1 MGKKGRKEGL
11 TEQDKKD
18 FMMKYYP
25 AAKEAVERTGVRLD
39 PLILVGQAYLESGGG
54 KSLLSAKYNNM
65 SGVKHTPKSK
75 YPSVQ
80 MVTTEYDKQG
90 RPYKKVDKFV
100 AYPSA
105 TDAFVS
111 LLNGTL
117 SNPRYKN
124 AKNSGDNVFN
134 YAASLQS
141 GGYATSPI
149 YAKQVAEAYNSVK
162 GLFNK
167 YAKEITGAPNTQV
180 SQNNANTATQSNLNN
195 KGRGMPTQAI
205 NNAVNGATNNGQPDE
220 SLQKFAQFLQDSFK
234 QNTQQALQT
243 PVEAPQFN
251 LNQQA
256 MQTPTPSPVSA
267 LEGFKLE
274 NSLYG
279 QALSPF
285 AQQAPQI
292 NDFTLNTPPQTNNG
306 AIPQANTV
314 LRQLAGQQ
322 PLQEGI
328 LPIAPS
334 FVNNDMYKTLATFLG
349 EGNG

>member
-39 PLILVGQAYLESGGG
+39 PLILVGQAYLESRGG

-75 YPSVQ
+75 YPSVPL
-80 MVTTEYDKQG
+80 VTTEYDKQG
-90 RPYKKVDKFV
+90 KPYKKVDKFV
-100 AYPSA
+100 VYPSA

-195 KGRGMPTQAI
+195 RGRGMPTQAA
-205 NNAVNGATNNGQPDE
+205 NNAANGVVQDE
-220 SLQKFAQFLQDSFK
+220 SLQKFAQFLQDAFK
-234 QNTQQALQT
+234 QNTQQAQQT
-243 PVEAPQFN
+243 PIEAPQLN
-251 LNQQA
+251 LNSQGV
-256 MQTPTPSPVSA
+256 QTPTPSPVSA
-267 LEGFKLE
+267 LEGFKLDG
-274 NSLYG
+274 SVLG
-279 QALSPF
+279 QALNPF
-285 AQQAPQI
+285 SQQTPQI
-292 NDFTLNTPPQTNNG
+292 NDFVVNTPPQNN
-306 AIPQANTV
+306 AAQMNNV
-314 LRQLAGQQ
+314 LSQIVGQQ
-322 PLQEGI
+322 PQQGSI

-334 FVNNDMYKTLATFLG
+334 FVNNEMYKTLAAFLG
-349 EGNG
+349 GE

>member
-80 MVTTEYDKQG
+80 LATTEYDKQG
-90 RPYKKVDKFV
+90 KPYKKIDKFV

-162 GLFNK
+162 RLFNK

-180 SQNNANTATQSNLNN
+180 SQNNADTAAQSNLNN
-195 KGRGMPTQAI
+195 RGRGMPTQAA
-205 NNAVNGATNNGQPDE
+205 NNAANGVVQDE
-220 SLQKFAQFLQDSFK
+220 SLQKFAQFLQDAFK
-234 QNTQQALQT
+234 QNTQPAQQT
-243 PVEAPQFN
+243 PVEALQLN

-256 MQTPTPSPVSA
+256 MQTPNPSPVNA

-279 QALSPF
+279 QALNPF

-292 NDFTLNTPPQTNNG
+292 NDFALNTPPQNNG
-306 AIPQANTV
+306 GAVPQANAV
-314 LRQLAGQQ
+314 LGQLAGQQ
-322 PLQEGI
+322 PLQDGI

-334 FVNNDMYKTLATFLG
+334 FVNNEMYKTLATFLG
-349 EGNG
+349 GGNG

>member
-1 MGKKGRKEGL
+1 MGKKARKEGL

-25 AAKEAVERTGVRLD
+25 AAKEAVERTKVRLD
-39 PLILVGQAYLESGGG
+39 PLILVGQAYLESRGG

-80 MVTTEYDKQG
+80 LATTEYDKQG
-90 RPYKKVDKFV
+90 KPYKKVDKFV

-111 LLNGTL
+111 LINGTL

-134 YAASLQS
+134 YAASLQG
-141 GGYATSPI
+141 GGYATDPN
-149 YAKQVAEAYNSVK
+149 YAKQVTEAYNSVK

-195 KGRGMPTQAI
+195 RGRGMPTQAA
-205 NNAVNGATNNGQPDE
+205 NNAANGVVQDE
-220 SLQKFAQFLQDSFK
+220 SLQKFAQFLQDAFK
-234 QNTQQALQT
+234 QSSQQAPQT
-243 PVEAPQFN
+243 PVEAPQLN

-256 MQTPTPSPVSA
+256 IQTPTPSPVSA

-274 NSLYG
+274 NSLLG
-279 QALSPF
+279 QALNPF

-292 NDFTLNTPPQTNNG
+292 NDFALNTPPQNNNE
-306 AIPQANTV
+306 AVPQANAV
-314 LRQLAGQQ
+314 LGQLAGQQ
-322 PLQEGI
+322 ESI

-349 EGNG
+349 GGNG

>member
-1 MGKKGRKEGL
+1 MGKKATKEGL

-39 PLILVGQAYLESGGG
+39 PLILVGQAFLESRGG

-80 MVTTEYDKQG
+80 FATTEYDKQG
-90 RPYKKVDKFV
+90 RPYKKIDKFV

-111 LLNGTL
+111 LLEGTL

-124 AKNSGDNVFN
+124 ARNSGDNVFN

-149 YAKQVAEAYNSVK
+149 YAKQVAEAYNNVK

-195 KGRGMPTQAI
+195 KGRGMPTQAV
-205 NNAVNGATNNGQPDE
+205 NNAVNGAMPDE
-220 SLQKFAQFLQDSFK
+220 GLQKFAQFLQDAFK
-234 QNTQQALQT
+234 QSTQPAQQT
-243 PVEAPQFN
+243 PIEAPQLN
-251 LNQQA
+251 LNQPA
-256 MQTPTPSPVSA
+256 MQTPSPSPVEA
-267 LEGFKLE
+267 LGGFKLDS
-274 NSLYG
+274 SLFG
-279 QALSPF
+279 QALNPF

-292 NDFTLNTPPQTNNG
+292 NDFTLNTPPQNNNG
-306 AIPQANTV
+306 VVPQANNV
-314 LRQLAGQQ
+314 LGQLAGQQ
-322 PLQEGI
+322 PLQDGI

-334 FVNNDMYKTLATFLG
+334 FVNNEMYKTLATFLG
-349 EGNG
+349 GGNG

>member
-1 MGKKGRKEGL
+1 MGKKARKEGL

-39 PLILVGQAYLESGGG
+39 PLILVGQAYLESRGG

-75 YPSVQ
+75 YPSVS
-80 MVTTEYDKQG
+80 MATTEYDKQG

-134 YAASLQS
+134 YAASLQG
-141 GGYATSPI
+141 GGYATDPT
-149 YAKQVAEAYNSVK
+149 YAKQVTEAYNSVK

-180 SQNNANTATQSNLNN
+180 SQNNANTATQSNLN
-195 KGRGMPTQAI
+195 KSGRGMPTQVT
-205 NNAVNGATNNGQPDE
+205 NNAVNGAMPDE
-220 SLQKFAQFLQDSFK
+220 GLQKFAQFLQDAFK
-234 QNTQQALQT
+234 QSSQQAQQT
-243 PVEAPQFN
+243 PVEAPQLN
-251 LNQQA
+251 LNQPA
-256 MQTPTPSPVSA
+256 IQTPIPSPVEA
-267 LEGFKLE
+267 LGGFKLDS
-274 NSLYG
+274 SLLG
-279 QALSPF
+279 QSLNPF

-292 NDFTLNTPPQTNNG
+292 NDFTLNTPPQNNNG
-306 AIPQANTV
+306 AVPQANNV
-314 LRQLAGQQ
+314 LGQLAGQQ
-322 PLQEGI
+322 PQQEGI

-334 FVNNDMYKTLATFLG
+334 FVNNEMYKTLATFLG
-349 EGNG
+349 GGNG

>member
-1 MGKKGRKEGL
+1 MGKKVTKEGL

-39 PLILVGQAYLESGGG
+39 PLILVGQAYLESRGG

-75 YPSVQ
+75 YPSVS
-80 MVTTEYDKQG
+80 MATTEYDKQG
-90 RPYKKVDKFV
+90 RPYKKIDKFV
-100 AYPSA
+100 VYPSA

-134 YAASLQS
+134 YAASLQQ
-141 GGYATSPI
+141 GGYATDPT
-149 YAKQVAEAYNSVK
+149 YAKQVTEAYNSVK
-162 GLFNK
+162 RLFNK

-195 KGRGMPTQAI
+195 RGRGMPTQAT
-205 NNAVNGATNNGQPDE
+205 NNAVNGAMPDE
-220 SLQKFAQFLQDSFK
+220 GLQKFAQFLQDAFK
-234 QNTQQALQT
+234 QSSQQAQQT
-243 PVEAPQFN
+243 PVEAPQLN
-251 LNQQA
+251 LNQPA
-256 MQTPTPSPVSA
+256 IQTPTPSPVEA
-267 LEGFKLE
+267 LGGFKLDS
-274 NSLYG
+274 SLLG
-279 QALSPF
+279 QALNPF

-292 NDFTLNTPPQTNNG
+292 NDFTLNTPPQNNNG
-306 AIPQANTV
+306 ATPQANNV
-314 LRQLAGQQ
+314 LGQLAGQQ

-334 FVNNDMYKTLATFLG
+334 FVNNEMYKTLATFLG
-349 EGNG
+349 GGNG

>member
-1 MGKKGRKEGL
+1 MGKKARKEGL

-80 MVTTEYDKQG
+80 LATTEYDKQG
-90 RPYKKVDKFV
+90 KPYKKVDKFV

-180 SQNNANTATQSNLNN
+180 SQNKANTTTQSNLNN
-195 KGRGMPTQAI
+195 RGMGMPTQAA
-205 NNAVNGATNNGQPDE
+205 NNAVNGAVPDD
-220 SLQKFAQFLQDSFK
+220 SLQKFAQFLQDAFK

-243 PVEAPQFN
+243 PVEAPQLN

-256 MQTPTPSPVSA
+256 IQTPTPSPVEA
-267 LEGFKLE
+267 LGGFKLDS
-274 NSLYG
+274 SLLG
-279 QALSPF
+279 QALNPF
-285 AQQAPQI
+285 AQPAPQI
-292 NDFTLNTPPQTNNG
+292 NDFALNTPPQNNNG
-306 AIPQANTV
+306 AVPQANNV
-314 LRQLAGQQ
+314 LGQLAGQQ
-322 PLQEGI
+322 ESI

-334 FVNNDMYKTLATFLG
+334 FVNNEMYKTLATFLG

>member
-1 MGKKGRKEGL
+1 MGKKARKEGL

-80 MVTTEYDKQG
+80 LATTEYDKQG

-141 GGYATSPI
+141 GGYATSPT
-149 YAKQVAEAYNSVK
+149 YAKQVTEAYNSVK

-180 SQNNANTATQSNLNN
+180 SQNNADTATQSNLNN
-195 KGRGMPTQAI
+195 KGRGMPTQVA
-205 NNAVNGATNNGQPDE
+205 NNAVNGVMPDGG
-220 SLQKFAQFLQDSFK
+220 LQKFAQFLQDALK
-234 QNTQQALQT
+234 QGTQPAQQT
-243 PVEAPQFN
+243 PVEAPQLN
-251 LNQQA
+251 LNQPA
-256 MQTPTPSPVSA
+256 MQTLSPSPVDA
-267 LEGFKLE
+267 LGGFKLDS
-274 NSLYG
+274 SLLG
-279 QALSPF
+279 QALNPF
-285 AQQAPQI
+285 AQPAPQI
-292 NDFTLNTPPQTNNG
+292 NNFALNTPPQNNNG
-306 AIPQANTV
+306 AIPQANNV
-314 LRQLAGQQ
+314 LGQLAGQQ
-322 PLQEGI
+322 PLQDGI

-334 FVNNDMYKTLATFLG
+334 FVNNEMYKTLATFLG